1 MFPTKQ
7 SKRQQEDGGEL
18 LHCSFCNTNQHDV
31 RKLIAGPNVFIC
43 DECVDVCVDIIAQDV
58 NLGRSAGAVEAGGGK
73 QPAAPDSSGPAT
85 VPCALCRMPTP
96 PGDLLPIRD
105 RGALCPGYV
114 GEIEAAAA
122 EDRESKP

>member
-7 SKRQQEDGGEL
+7 PRRQQEDGGEVL
-18 LHCSFCNTNQHDV
+18 RCSFCNRNQYDV

-43 DECVDVCVDIIAQDV
+43 DECVGVCADIIAQDV
-58 NLGRSAGAVEAGGGK
+58 NLGGSAGAVDAGRER
-73 QPAAPDSSGPAT
+73 QPAASDYSGPAT
-85 VPCALCRMPTP
+85 APCALCRMPTP

-105 RGALCPGYV
+105 RGALCPRCV

-122 EDRESKP
+122 EDRES